1 MDTLSD
7 DLLLLAIDPN
17 RGRVR
22 AVHLVRYGLM
32 GAELIRLVA
41 SELVLIKDGRLVVA
55 ESASA
60 TGDLQ
65 LDTALASIAN
75 SASKPPKPKSWASK
89 PRRGIV
95 TGYLTK
101 LANAGKIQRSAG
113 ARARWQVADTDG
125 LATAR
130 ARLDAIA
137 GGTGQVDLEQAA
149 YGGLVHAVQLDR
161 LLYRGWDNRAV
172 RKRLKEIAQGKWT
185 APATEPAP
193 ADAADAADAA
203 GQAEQ
208 TAISAATQ
216 AAIAV
221 AIDAAVHAATAAAAA
236 ASSG

>member
-22 AVHLVRYGLM
+22 AVHLVRYGLI

-65 LDTALASIAN
+65 LDTALASIAG
-75 SASKPPKPKSWASK
+75 ASKPPKPKSWASK

-193 ADAADAADAA
+193 ADAADAA

-208 TAISAATQ
+208 AAISAATQ

>member
-7 DLLLLAIDPN
+7 DLLLLAIDPR

-41 SELVLIKDGRLVVA
+41 SGLVLIKDGRLVVA
-55 ESASA
+55 EPATA

-65 LDTALASIAN
+65 LDTALASIA

-113 ARARWQVADTDG
+113 TKARWQVTDTDG

-130 ARLDAIA
+130 ARLDVIA
-137 GGTGQVDLEQAA
+137 AGTGPVDLEQAA
-149 YGGLVHAVQLDR
+149 FGGLVHAVQLDR
-161 LLYRGWDNRAV
+161 PFYRGWDNRAV
-172 RKRLKEIAQGKWT
+172 RKRMKEIAQGKWT
-185 APATEPAP
+185 APATEPADE
-193 ADAADAADAA
+193 AD
-203 GQAEQ
+203 QA
-208 TAISAATQ
+208 AISAATQ
-216 AAIAV
+216 AAIEV
-221 AIDAAVHAATAAAAA
+221 AIDAAVYAASAAAAA

>member
-22 AVHLVRYGLM
+22 AVHLVRYGLI

-65 LDTALASIAN
+65 LDTALASLAG
-75 SASKPPKPKSWASK
+75 ASKPPKPKSWASK

-149 YGGLVHAVQLDR
+149 YGGLVQAVQLDR

-185 APATEPAP
+185 APAAEP
-193 ADAADAADAA
+193 ADAAT
-203 GQAEQ
+203 QAEQ
-208 TAISAATQ
+208 AAISAATQ
-216 AAIAV
+216 AAITA

>member
-1 MDTLSD
+1 MDTLGD
-7 DLLLLAIDPN
+7 DLLLLAIDPK

-55 ESASA
+55 EPATA

-65 LDTALASIAN
+65 LDTALASIAD
-75 SASKPPKPKSWASK
+75 ASKPPKPKSWASK

-101 LANAGKIQRSAG
+101 LANAGKIHRSAG
-113 ARARWQVADTDG
+113 TRARWQVADQAG

-137 GGTGQVDLEQAA
+137 VGTGPVDLEQAA
-149 YGGLVHAVQLDR
+149 YGGLAHALQLDR

-172 RKRLKEIAQGKWT
+172 RKRMKEIAQGKWT
-185 APATEPAP
+185 APAAEP
-193 ADAADAADAA
+193 ADAAIR
-203 GQAEQ
+203 AEQ
-208 TAISAATQ
+208 AAISAATQ
-216 AAIAV
+216 AAITA

>member
-17 RGRVR
+17 RSRVR

-65 LDTALASIAN
+65 LDTALASIAG
-75 SASKPPKPKSWASK
+75 ASKPPKPKSWASK

-193 ADAADAADAA
+193 ADAADAA
-203 GQAEQ
+203 GQTEQ
-208 TAISAATQ
+208 AAISAATQ